1 MRRAVEAVQGAPAFR
16 PDPPGLPGEL
26 DLSSNENLLG
36 PSPLAM
42 EALRGL
48 STEVALYPDP
58 WAVSLCTALADSW
71 GLPVSSVM
79 VGPGAVSLLDL
90 VARAFLG
97 PGRELVAPH
106 PSFKMFGKMA
116 LLSSARMRQ
125 VPLRDGFVDLPAMAA
140 AVGPHTRLV
149 LVCHPNNPTG
159 TLAQGLEPFLEG
171 LPEHVV
177 AVVDEA
183 YGEFAGLGS
192 PGRLLSL
199 DLQCGLLVV
208 RSFSKLYGL
217 AGLRMGAVVGTA
229 GELEA
234 LRAVSPPYWTSVA
247 SQAAARAALEDREF
261 VERTL
266 AGVRAGLAAAGERA
280 AALGWRLYP
289 SRANFFC
296 VEAPLPP
303 RSSGV
308 VVAPCGPLGLPGYV
322 RVAAGSAEAVHRF
335 FDAAAGVER

>member
-16 PDPPGLPGEL
+16 PDPPGGPGEL

-36 PSPLAM
+36 PSPKALA
-42 EALRGL
+42 ALRAL
-48 STEVALYPDP
+48 SAEVALYPEP
-58 WAVSLCTALADSW
+58 WAVELCAALGRAW
-71 GLPVSSVM
+71 GTSPESVM
-79 VGPGAVSLLDL
+79 AGPGAVSLLDL
-90 VARAFLG
+90 AARAFLG

-116 LLSSARMRQ
+116 MLTGARLRQ
-125 VPLRDGFVDLPAMAA
+125 VPLREGFVDLPGLAA
-140 AVGPHTRLV
+140 AVGPETRLV

-159 TLAQGLEPFLEG
+159 TLAEGLEPFLEG

-192 PGRLLSL
+192 PARLLGL
-199 DLQCGLLVV
+199 DLRCGLLVV

-217 AGLRMGAVVGTA
+217 AGLRMGAVVGTH
-229 GELEA
+229 GELDA
-234 LRAVSPPYWTSVA
+234 LRAAAPPYWTSVA
-247 SQAAARAALEDREF
+247 AQAAARAALEDREF

-266 AGVRAGLAAAGERA
+266 AGVRDGLAVARERA

-303 RSSGV
+303 RESGV

-335 FDAAAGVER
+335 FDAAIGS